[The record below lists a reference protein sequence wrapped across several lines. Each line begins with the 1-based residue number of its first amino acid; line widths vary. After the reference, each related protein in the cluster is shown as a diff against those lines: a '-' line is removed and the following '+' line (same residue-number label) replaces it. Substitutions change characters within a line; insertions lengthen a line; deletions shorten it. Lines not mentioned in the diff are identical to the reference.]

1 MPQTLITDSNPG
13 TASWSNFIDVVAIRS
28 YTNIT
33 IVAGNDETN
42 LAASGLFGR
51 PVLITLQGSAPDATL
66 TSIVYEWINT
76 PGDIVKITGNANA
89 TADVVMTVIIF
100 DSLIPF

>member
-13 TASWSNFIDVVAIRS
+13 EAQWSNFIDVVAIRS

-42 LAASGLFGR
+42 LPASGLFGR
-51 PVLITLQGSAPDATL
+51 PVLITLQGAAPDATL

-76 PGDIVKITGNANA
+76 PGDIVKITGNEIA

-100 DSLIPF
+100 DALIPF

>member
-13 TASWSNFIDVVAIRS
+13 EAKWSNFIDVVATRS
-28 YTNIT
+28 FTNIT
-33 IVAGNDETN
+33 IPAGSNETN
-42 LAASGLFGR
+42 VAASGLFGV
-51 PVLITLQGSAPDATL
+51 PVLITLQGAAPDATL
-66 TSIVYEWINT
+66 TSVVYEWIDT

-100 DSLIPF
+100 EPLIAF